1 MASTHP
7 LSSPDRHLH
16 LKKVLSSSSF
26 ITIMKHNTLTF
37 TEPAPQYQGQGK
49 PPTCAAGKWPLVCS
63 VKVSMGWMGR
73 VGLQTAV
80 PSNKARRSPE
90 AGARVWHPHP
100 FSLKALRKS
109 TPHCLPTGADNGF
122 CEPHSY
128 LNGERN
134 SGPLN
139 WIWFLCWLER
149 LLSRLCGFTNCT
161 FPESVLGEPSQ
172 SCVISPPLATSQEE
186 DRTMNRSVTHVH

>member
-139 WIWFLCWLER
+139 WI
-149 LLSRLCGFTNCT
+149 CGFFADWSVFSQDCVASLTAL
-161 FPESVLGEPSQ
+161 FPSRSWG
-172 SCVISPPLATSQEE
+172 SPHSPVSLALL
-186 DRTMNRSVTHVH
+186 